1 MSDDKKYLTPEGL
14 AKVKNELQYLKNV
27 KRREISGKIED
38 ALKLG
43 DLSENAEYH
52 EAKDEQGMNEAKIR
66 ELEEVVSNAELITD
80 TAGSKKCVNVG
91 CTIEVKIDGG
101 TRKYT
106 IVGPSEANPSQGL
119 ISNESPIGQAFL
131 GRKVGDSISVEAPA
145 GVIKYKI
152 LSIE

>member
-1 MSDDKKYLTPEGL
+1 MTDDKKYLTPEGL
-14 AKVKNELQYLKNV
+14 VKVKNDLQYLKNV
-27 KRREISGKIED
+27 KRREISSKIED

-52 EAKDEQGMNEAKIR
+52 EAKDEQGFNEARIR
-66 ELEEVVSNAELITD
+66 ELEEVVNNAELIKD
-80 TAGSKKCVNVG
+80 TGGAKKCINVG

-101 TRKYT
+101 TKKYT

-131 GRKVGDSISVEAPA
+131 GKKIGDSISVEAPA

-152 LSIE
+152 ISIE

>member
-1 MSDDKKYLTPEGL
+1 MTEDKKYLTPEGL
-14 AKVKNELQYLKNV
+14 AKIKNELQHLKSV
-27 KRREISGKIED
+27 KRREISDKIED

-52 EAKDEQGMNEAKIR
+52 EAKDEQGLNEARIR
-66 ELEEVVSNAELITD
+66 ELEEVVNNAELIKD
-80 TAGSKKCVNVG
+80 TGGSKKCVNVG

-106 IVGPSEANPSQGL
+106 IVGPSEANPAQGL
-119 ISNESPIGQAFL
+119 ISNESPIGEAFL
-131 GRKVGDSISVEAPA
+131 GRKIGDTISVDAPA

>member
-1 MSDDKKYLTPEGL
+1 MADEKKYLTAEGL
-14 AKVKNELQYLKNV
+14 EKLKKEVQYLKTV
-27 KRREISGKIED
+27 RRREISDKIED

-52 EAKDEQGMNEAKIR
+52 EAKDEQGMNEARVR
-66 ELEEVVSNAELITD
+66 EYEEIINNAEIIKEE
-80 TAGSKKCVNVG
+80 AGVKRCVNVG
-91 CTIEVKIDGG
+91 CTIEVKIDGS
-101 TRKYT
+101 TKKYT
-106 IVGPSEANPSQGL
+106 IVGPSEANPSIGL

-131 GRKVGDSISVEAPA
+131 GRKIGDSVPVDAPA

>member
-1 MSDDKKYLTPEGL
+1 MAEEKKYLTKEGL
-14 AKVKNELQYLKNV
+14 EKLKSELQYLKS
-27 KRREISGKIED
+27 KRREISSRIED

-52 EAKDEQGMNEAKIR
+52 EAKDEQGLNEAKIR
-66 ELEEVVSNAELITD
+66 EFEGILNNAEVINNES
-80 TAGSKKCVNVG
+80 GKKKSVEVG
-91 CTIEVKIDGG
+91 CSIEVKIDG
-101 TRKYT
+101 TNKKYT

-131 GRKVGDSISVEAPA
+131 GKKIGDSIEVEAPA
-145 GVIKYKI
+145 GLIKYKI

>member
-14 AKVKNELQYLKNV
+14 AKVKNDLQYLKTI
-27 KRREISGKIED
+27 KRREISEKIEE

-52 EAKDEQGMNEAKIR
+52 EAKDEHGLNEAKIR
-66 ELEEVVSNAELITD
+66 ELEEVLTNAELITD
-80 TAGSKKCVNVG
+80 SAGSKKCVNVG
-91 CTIEVKIDGG
+91 CTIEVKIDGN

-106 IVGPSEANPSQGL
+106 IVGPSEANPGQGL

-131 GRKVGDSISVEAPA
+131 GKKIGETVEVEAPA
-145 GVIKYKI
+145 GMVKYKI
-152 LSIE
+152 VSLE

>member
-1 MSDDKKYLTPEGL
+1 MEDDIKYLTKEGL
-14 AKVKNELQYLKNV
+14 DKIKKELQYLKSV
-27 KRREISGKIED
+27 KRREISDKIED

-52 EAKDEQGMNEAKIR
+52 EAKDEQGLNEARIR
-66 ELEEVVSNAELITD
+66 EFEEVVTNAEVIKD
-80 TAGSKKCVNVG
+80 TGGTKKCVNVG
-91 CTIEVKIDGG
+91 CTIEVKIDGSS
-101 TRKYT
+101 RKYT

-131 GRKVGDSISVEAPA
+131 GKKIGDSVEVAAPA